1 MTAAAHQ
8 RIRRAAAV
16 YVAAILLCLVSACH
30 CIVLSSKYEPNHG
43 AVALQSNKD
52 SSMTQEQILAL
63 AHENSHENS
72 PEEHNRAINE
82 EVVRDVSSLP
92 EESAEWP
99 PWPWHHKNNTDDK
112 NGTDDGGDSGGGGGG
127 HHWPW
132 PWPHPTPAPPPGP
145 PGPSPPDPTP
155 VPPAPSPDDDK
166 NKTDTSCAS
175 HTNCTSCTE
184 SSWGCHW
191 CAYDEA
197 CHAKGSVH
205 GCIAGVN
212 CYRQDRC
219 TRKEPEPIRGY
230 DISDVGTM
238 PLLVILGLAGLVI
251 CCASCCYGVACCMRG
266 TYEDYATLA
275 VANNGGD
282 SSVMIQNGQR
292 PRTISFQEEVVVNDD
307 DDGNVDDDRANE
319 REQEGTEYQRLLDDG
334 VGMPPGEDEESL
346 HTRITA
352 ARSQVMVNSSNTK
365 CMFKACS
372 VCYAVT
378 VFCVGILA
386 VMGVVYS
393 PRRPDISVCSDAL
406 AWKSIVDGMTSV
418 KMQASFQIV
427 MSVQNPNRF
436 DVVLDMASGSFKHDG
451 AQVGTF
457 TVPRT
462 SIQSMAITDLLV
474 SVTFTPDKW
483 EALQLTAEYYKGT
496 LTFRVDMAA
505 AVQIPALANF
515 TYDFEMDNYKVLAAD
530 PKLQDRHLCY
540 CPDKNGQDF
549 VDSPLA
555 IATAAELFP
564 IEYN

>member
-1 MTAAAHQ
+1 
-8 RIRRAAAV
+8 
-16 YVAAILLCLVSACH
+16 
-30 CIVLSSKYEPNHG
+30 
-43 AVALQSNKD
+43 
-52 SSMTQEQILAL
+52 
-63 AHENSHENS
+63 
-72 PEEHNRAINE
+72 
-82 EVVRDVSSLP
+82 
-92 EESAEWP
+92 
-99 PWPWHHKNNTDDK
+99 
-112 NGTDDGGDSGGGGGG
+112 
-127 HHWPW
+127 
-132 PWPHPTPAPPPGP
+132 
-145 PGPSPPDPTP
+145 
-155 VPPAPSPDDDK
+155 
-166 NKTDTSCAS
+166 
-175 HTNCTSCTE
+175 
-184 SSWGCHW
+184 
-191 CAYDEA
+191 
-197 CHAKGSVH
+197 
-205 GCIAGVN
+205 
-212 CYRQDRC
+212 
-219 TRKEPEPIRGY
+219 
-230 DISDVGTM
+230 
-238 PLLVILGLAGLVI
+238 
-251 CCASCCYGVACCMRG
+251 MRG

-282 SSVMIQNGQR
+282 SSVMMQNSQR
-292 PRTISFQEEVVVNDD
+292 PRTISFQEEVVVNGDHN

-334 VGMPPGEDEESL
+334 DGVAAGDDEESL

-352 ARSQVMVNSSNTK
+352 ARSQVMASSSNTK
-365 CMFKACS
+365 CMFNACS

-406 AWKSIVDGMTSV
+406 AWKSIVDGMTSM
-418 KMQASFQIV
+418 KMQASFQIL

-496 LTFRVDMAA
+496 LTFMVDMAA

-540 CPDKNGQDF
+540 CPDKNGQGF

-555 IATAAELFP
+555 VATAAELFP
-564 IEYN
+564 IDSN